1 MAEDPANQNP
11 DKVINNISHATQEEN
26 SVMKENIDEYIE
38 ENSDLGQDKQSKNE
52 NYESLGSRDSF
63 VK

>member
-1 MAEDPANQNP
+1 MADDPANQNP

-38 ENSDLGQDKQSKNE
+38 ENSDL
-52 NYESLGSRDSF
+52 L
-63 VK
+63 